1 MRLDYINP
9 FVDATHSMLEEVFK
23 APVHKGKISLSSEPV
38 ASKGLLV
45 VTGLTGDV
53 EGQVLFDM
61 ETETAIKM
69 ACIMNDRKFDAIQS
83 MVLDSI
89 AELVNMIMGK
99 ALTILNDKGFN
110 FRLTPPM
117 VFTGNAVMMA
127 SSIHLETLVMPFST
141 NCGELLINVAV
152 RPSM

>member
-9 FVDATHSMLEEVFK
+9 FVDATHNILEDVFK
-23 APVHKGKISLSSEPV
+23 MPVRKGKLSLRGEPV
-38 ASKGLLV
+38 ASKGIV
-45 VTGLTGDV
+45 VVIGLTGDA
-53 EGQVLFDM
+53 EGRVLFDM
-61 ETETAIKM
+61 EPDTAVKI
-69 ACIMNDRKFDAIQS
+69 ACVMNNKGFNFVQP

-117 VFTGNAVMMA
+117 VFTGNAVVQ
-127 SSIHLETLVMPFST
+127 STVHLETLVVPFT
-141 NCGELLINVAV
+141 TDYGEFIINVAV
-152 RPSM
+152 RPAG